1 MLEYHKM
8 YISLVVDSSAH
19 QEAELASFQCYHISS
34 RGYKHQGADQ
44 MKPGHLESSQP
55 SYRGKTHSASYK
67 VVAVPNLLFIQ
78 EIPEIQTFGDKE
90 TLY

>member
-1 MLEYHKM
+1 MSTTKCTFRLWLTLLLIKKQSSPVVGVITSQAGVIN
-8 YISLVVDSSAH
+8 IS
-19 QEAELASFQCYHISS
+19 
-34 RGYKHQGADQ
+34 GADQ